1 MDNRNIGI
9 YDKSEA
15 RTSYLDNFI
24 WMQTFLPIDPTTN
37 EQSGGTINMKT
48 SESPRYDSIII
59 QSTGK
64 AIDQDILINLLCE
77 SVFQVLNGELE
88 QGNVAS

>member
-1 MDNRNIGI
+1 
-9 YDKSEA
+9 
-15 RTSYLDNFI
+15 
-24 WMQTFLPIDPTTN
+24 
-37 EQSGGTINMKT
+37 MKT